1 MEQSNS
7 FFHCMLIALKD
18 SLIMSPYSFKRIRG
32 EVGAV
37 SGLPCCSVAKSY
49 PALCDTMYQHSR
61 LPCPS
66 LSPCVCSNSCP
77 LSQWCHP
84 TISPCVT
91 SFSSCPQSFPASES
105 FPMSQLFTS
114 GGWNIGA
121 PASVLPMNSLGSF
134 PLGMTSLIS
143 CSPRDSQ
150 ESFPV
155 PQLENI
161 NSSVFS
167 LLYDPTLKTIHDYWK
182 NHSFDYTDLCQ
193 QSSVSAF

>member
-7 FFHCMLIALKD
+7 FFHCMLLALKD

-32 EVGAV
+32 EVGEV

-105 FPMSQLFTS
+105 FPMSQFFTS

-121 PASVLPMNSLGSF
+121 LASVLPMNIQGWF
-134 PLGMTSLIS
+134 PLGWTGLTP
-143 CSPRDSQ
+143 CCPRDSQ

-155 PQLENI
+155 PWFEVI
-161 NSSVFS
+161 NSSALS
-167 LLYDPTLKTIHDYWK
+167 LFYCPALTSIHDY
-182 NHSFDYTDLCQ
+182 
-193 QSSVSAF
+193 